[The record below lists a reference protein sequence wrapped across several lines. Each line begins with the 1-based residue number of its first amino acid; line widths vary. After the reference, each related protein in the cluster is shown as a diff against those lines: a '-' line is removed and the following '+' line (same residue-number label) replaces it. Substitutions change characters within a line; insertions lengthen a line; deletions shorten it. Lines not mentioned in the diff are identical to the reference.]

1 MKEPVA
7 RSLEYWAR
15 TRARDLALYDG
26 DAMLTYREWNEYAD
40 MLADAFTGRGLGFDD
55 VIAVR
60 SSNRIEWAVIALAAA
75 KIDARLFTLEP
86 DLPVRALRQRII
98 DSRVSAIII
107 GDVDP
112 ATVAP
117 ALEGLSLRLRATL
130 DVQRPGFYNFYDLF
144 PPAAPQRFSRAQP
157 SLISWTRGETGKAQ
171 PVALPRRL
179 AAPASRSRAPKPE
192 LGCSL
197 ITVPLHRVWGPVQF
211 WAALGAGRA
220 IAFMR
225 EFDPHLALHTIER
238 RRVTHWSALPHVLRQ
253 LAAAP
258 ERTIRAHDLSSMR
271 DLTVGGAAVDYPLK
285 MRLSELFGPI
295 VNEAY
300 GSTET
305 GVIAFMP
312 APAPREK
319 PGSCGRPLKGV
330 MVEIRD
336 GQGHRLPPNATGE
349 IWARTPRSLSCEL
362 MGPHARRDAEGF
374 VATADVG
381 RLDEDGFL
389 YITGRANPQEIR
401 AAG

>member
-15 TRARDLALYDG
+15 VRARELALHDG
-26 DAMLTYREWNEYAD
+26 ETSLTYREWNEYAD

-60 SSNRIEWAVIALAAA
+60 CSSRIEWAVIALAAA
-75 KIDARLFTLEP
+75 KIDARLFTLQA
-86 DLPVRALRQRII
+86 DLPMRAARQRII
-98 DSRVSAIII
+98 DAHVSAIIV

-112 ATVAP
+112 ATIAP
-117 ALEGLSLRLRATL
+117 ALEGLPLRLRATL
-130 DVQRPGFYNFYDLF
+130 DVLRPGFYNFYDLF

-171 PVALPRRL
+171 PVGLPRRV
-179 AAPASRSRAPKPE
+179 AAPASRSRAPMPE
-192 LGCSL
+192 QGCSL

-211 WAALGAGRA
+211 WAALDAGRA

-225 EFDPHLALHTIER
+225 EFDPHLALQTIER
-238 RRVTHWSALPHVLRQ
+238 HRVSHWSALPNTLHQ
-253 LAAAP
+253 LAALP

-271 DLTVGGAAVDYPLK
+271 DLTVGGDAVDYRLK
-285 MRLSELFGPI
+285 SRLTELLGPI

-300 GSTET
+300 GSTEAGLIT
-305 GVIAFMP
+305 FMP
-312 APAPREK
+312 ARAPLEK

-336 GQGHRLPPNATGE
+336 GRGRRLPPHATGE

-362 MGPHARRDAEGF
+362 MGPDTRRDADGF
-374 VATADVG
+374 VATADFG

-389 YITGRANPQEIR
+389 YITGRASAQEVR

>member
-15 TRARDLALYDG
+15 VRARDLALHDG
-26 DAMLTYREWNEYAD
+26 DTSLTYREWNEYAD

-60 SSNRIEWAVIALAAA
+60 CSNRIEWAVIALAAA
-75 KIDARLFTLEP
+75 KIDARLMTIDP
-86 DLPVRALRQRII
+86 DLSVRALRQRMI
-98 DSRVSAIII
+98 DGRVSAVLV

-112 ATVAP
+112 ASIAP
-117 ALEGLSLRLRATL
+117 AFEGLPFRLRATL
-130 DVQRPGFYNFYDLF
+130 DTVSPGFFYFYDLF
-144 PPAAPQRFSRAQP
+144 PPAAPQRYSRAQP
-157 SLISWTRGETGKAQ
+157 SMISWTRGEGGRAKA
-171 PVALPRRL
+171 VGLPRRL
-179 AAPASRSRAPKPE
+179 AAPASRSRTPTPE
-192 LGCSL
+192 SGCSL

-225 EFDPHLALHTIER
+225 EFEPHFALHTIER
-238 RRVTHWSALPHVLRQ
+238 RRVTNWSALPHVLSQ
-253 LAAAP
+253 LAALP
-258 ERTIRAHDLSSMR
+258 ERTIRAHDLSSLR
-271 DLTVGGAAVDYPLK
+271 DLTVGGAAVNYPLK
-285 MRLSELFGPI
+285 ARLSELFGPI

-305 GVIAFMP
+305 GVITFMP
-312 APAPREK
+312 GHAPDQK

-336 GQGHRLPPNATGE
+336 GEGQRLPPNATGE
-349 IWARTPRSLSCEL
+349 IWARTPRSLNCEV
-362 MGPHARRDAEGF
+362 GPNTRRDADGF

-381 RLDEDGFL
+381 RLDDDGFL
-389 YITGRANPQEIR
+389 YITGRAAGQETR